1 MATASDA
8 SSAIENILHRQIY
21 FISHGSP
28 SCNLDAIG
36 KSAESTVGPT
46 AAAILWNVLIEGF
59 GSIGDAIDRLPG
71 EIGGQLILINVG
83 VGQGGGIIV

>member
-1 MATASDA
+1 M
-8 SSAIENILHRQIY
+8 
-21 FISHGSP
+21 
-28 SCNLDAIG
+28 
-36 KSAESTVGPT
+36 GPT

-59 GSIGDAIDRLPG
+59 GSIGDAFDRLPG